1 MSEPRTES
9 THEEQVAEKVIWD
22 ALAEAQRNMEQPV
35 LDSIGRTGRGGERTY
50 KYASLAS
57 VRKAVFPPCNEL
69 GIFITQHFDGDNTL
83 ITEAHLGD
91 QFVVL
96 DRRKVTIVGR
106 AQEDGSN
113 ETYAK
118 RYALCSVFGL
128 AGVEDD
134 DGEAAMKPQPK
145 QPLNARCGYCG
156 KLYSFEST
164 EQMASATCPECNC
177 THFEAV

>member
-1 MSEPRTES
+1 M
-9 THEEQVAEKVIWD
+9 EEGNVVKNPSFIWG
-22 ALAEAQRNMEQPV
+22 ALAKAQKDMDQPT
-35 LDSIGRTGRGGERTY
+35 LDSVGHTGKGGVRTY

-57 VRKAVFPPCNEL
+57 VRKSVFPPCNEQ
-69 GIFITQHFDGDNTL
+69 GIFITQHFDGDNVL
-83 ITEAHLGD
+83 ITEAHMGD
-91 QFVVL
+91 ECVIL
-96 DRRKVTIVGR
+96 DKRKVTLVGK

-128 AGVEDD
+128 AAVEDD
-134 DGEAAMKPQPK
+134 DGEAAMKVQQN

-156 KLYSFEST
+156 KVYSFESV

>member
-1 MSEPRTES
+1 MEGNEKT
-9 THEEQVAEKVIWD
+9 AEKVIWN
-22 ALAEAQRNMEQPV
+22 ALADAQRNMEQPV
-35 LDSIGRTGRGGERTY
+35 LDSVGRTGRGGERTY

-91 QFVVL
+91 QSVVL
-96 DRRKVTIVGR
+96 DKRKVTIVGR

-134 DGEAAMKPQPK
+134 DGEAATKDASRKPTPGQPF
-145 QPLNARCGYCG
+145 NARCRSCG
-156 KLYSFEST
+156 AAYSFQSE
-164 EQMASATCPECNC
+164 EQMRTGQCCPSPNYE
-177 THFEAV
+177 VI